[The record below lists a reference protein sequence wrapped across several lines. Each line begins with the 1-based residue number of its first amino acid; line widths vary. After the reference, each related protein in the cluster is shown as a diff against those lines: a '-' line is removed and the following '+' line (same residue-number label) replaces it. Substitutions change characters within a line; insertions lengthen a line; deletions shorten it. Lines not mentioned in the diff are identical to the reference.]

1 MATDLRNLP
10 YNIAGDAEFRAW
22 IQGVDAA
29 LVACGLVATA
39 DTGQLDPTT
48 ASKPA
53 TASFAGGRMYRFN
66 DALQATKPI
75 FVKVFFGVSG
85 TSFNIPMLAVQ
96 VGTAT
101 NGANVLGGIVAP
113 SRTLQVTTVPT
124 AAETRNTYVS
134 GDMAGNARIALTS
147 GVDTAFAS
155 NAYNRVSGFSVERS
169 KNAAGVDT
177 GEAVHIQ
184 WWATTSGQHQS
195 FSFTGLTPAIEA
207 TLPCVSPTQSMAAGA
222 DVGLA
227 PVFPIFGKILPPL
240 LSLMGYWNGDLQ
252 GLVGVPVNI
261 YGVDHNY
268 LPMSTN
274 SNGSWLRGGGSGVS
288 AALAAFLW
296 E

>member
-10 YNIAGDAEFRAW
+10 YNIAGDTEFRAW
-22 IQGVDAA
+22 IQGVEAA
-29 LVACGLVATA
+29 LVACGLVVTA

-48 ASKPA
+48 AVKPA
-53 TASFAGGRMYRFN
+53 TATFAGGRMYRFN

-75 FVKVFFGVSG
+75 FIKVSYGVSG
-85 TSFNIPMLAVQ
+85 GSFNIPMLAVQ

-101 NGANVLGGIVAP
+101 TGANVIAGIAAP
-113 SRTLQVTTVPT
+113 SRTLQVTTVPA

-134 GDMAGNARIALTS
+134 GDMAGNARIALI
-147 GVDTAFAS
+147 GGIDTALGSTAF
-155 NAYNRVSGFSVERS
+155 NRVSGFSVERS
-169 KNAAGVDT
+169 KDAAGADT
-177 GEAVHIQ
+177 GEAVHVQ
-184 WWATTSGQHQS
+184 WWFTSTGSHQS
-195 FSFTGLTPAIEA
+195 FSFTGLTPGIEA
-207 TLPCVSPTQSMAAGA
+207 TMPSVSPTQSMAAGT

-227 PVFPIFGKILPPL
+227 PIFPIFGKILPPL

-268 LPMSTN
+268 LPMGPN
-274 SNGSWLRGGGSGVS
+274 SNGAWLRGGGSGVS